1 MIPYQINNIQNV
13 HSIIQVMYLL
23 FMDRYRF
30 ITINT
35 NIKHNTQ

>member
-1 MIPYQINNIQNV
+1 MIPYQINNIQKV

-30 ITINT
+30 IIINT
-35 NIKHNTQ
+35 HIKHNTQ